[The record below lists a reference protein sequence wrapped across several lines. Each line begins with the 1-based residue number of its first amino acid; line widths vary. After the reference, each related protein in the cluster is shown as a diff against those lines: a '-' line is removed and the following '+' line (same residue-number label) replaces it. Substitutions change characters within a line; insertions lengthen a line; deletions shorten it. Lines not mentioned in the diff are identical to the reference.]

1 MNSLESTK
9 PTPMMWHKR
18 QTLKDL
24 KKQKPFF
31 LQLMEESKK
40 CMTLNRMS
48 QSMDSKSIQKA
59 IQCEVI
65 HPQTL
70 SSFTNYTFHTHPH
83 NLPYPSEKDKST
95 TLRLN
100 KEYLAI
106 GIVPTRQV
114 VVFHKGDNFERMV
127 AKF

>member
-31 LQLMEESKK
+31 LQLMQESKT
-40 CMTLNRMS
+40 CMTVNHMS
-48 QSMDSKSIQKA
+48 QSMDSKSVQKA

-83 NLPYPSEKDKST
+83 NIPYPSEKDKST